1 MCLEARQA
9 GGLEVALGKY
19 HKYFICS
26 FIPSTNTQ
34 WASSE

>member
-9 GGLEVALGKY
+9 GVLEVALGKY
-19 HKYFICS
+19 YKYFTRS